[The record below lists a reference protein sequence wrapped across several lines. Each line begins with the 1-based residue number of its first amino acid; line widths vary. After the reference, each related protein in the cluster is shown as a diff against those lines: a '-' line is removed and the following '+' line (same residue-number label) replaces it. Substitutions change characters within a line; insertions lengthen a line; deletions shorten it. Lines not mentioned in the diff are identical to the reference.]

1 MTFPQGI
8 KKVNYQKILLK
19 KKSIVFFEFKS
30 TFPQFKWRQK
40 FSHLFK
46 KLEKLIQI
54 YHNRSLY
61 NNEYIQIYLIY
72 DNLQDLYNV
81 KSMKS
86 YANQK
91 FSNLFTKFE
100 FGLYYFSKGI
110 TILNNQILEKKLDD
124 IFNVLKLIKDD
135 NIQKELKKILG
146 KK

>member
-46 KLEKLIQI
+46 KVEKFIQI
-54 YHNRSLY
+54 YQNRGLY

-124 IFNVLKLIKDD
+124 IFNVLKLIKDE
-135 NIQKELKKILG
+135 NVQKELQKILG